1 MNVVS
6 TTGDNTNESIND
18 VGNNAVDDR
27 LQRSMT
33 AVDEICRVFV
43 ESCASLAAETNEMH
57 RMNHFLMLE
66 ASFSP
71 ELRLI
76 RLTLIRDIGRRT
88 RDVERAAENAEQLA
102 QRVQSLSHRAQKLT
116 FKSRRLNAQARGLRH
131 LGSPSDD
138 TADAP
143 IPGSSTEDDIPA
155 AALALS
161 NLTDESEAALKEAY
175 AVTQDA
181 KTMSD
186 EACQAA
192 RDAMSGASA
201 LKSAMRV
208 LEAVDGF
215 IIRLDG
221 MKTHARLEVGW
232 ALPILN

>member
-1 MNVVS
+1 M
-6 TTGDNTNESIND
+6 
-18 VGNNAVDDR
+18 
-27 LQRSMT
+27 
-33 AVDEICRVFV
+33 
-43 ESCASLAAETNEMH
+43 
-57 RMNHFLMLE
+57 
-66 ASFSP
+66 
-71 ELRLI
+71 
-76 RLTLIRDIGRRT
+76 
-88 RDVERAAENAEQLA
+88 
-102 QRVQSLSHRAQKLT
+102 QSLSHRAQKLT

-131 LGSPSDD
+131 LGTPSDD
-138 TADAP
+138 PDAP
-143 IPGSSTEDDIPA
+143 LPGPSTEDDVPA
-155 AALALS
+155 TALALS
-161 NLTDESEAALKEAY
+161 TLTDESEAALKEAY

-232 ALPILN
+232 APPILN